1 MRGRLAI
8 SALFAPALL
17 LTLASS
23 PAAAGPVR
31 PDRQTSWGK
40 AGVSLE
46 QYWIDASECGHATAA
61 IDLSGTA
68 PAQALVL
75 ASRMIDNQN
84 GYDDVARALRLAPP
98 DVQWNRAGTIMER
111 ELEGCLMDRGYV
123 KFKLTK
129 GQARQLSKL
138 PTGSLE
144 RRKYLHLLASDADV
158 LAGQALKDS

>member
-1 MRGRLAI
+1 
-8 SALFAPALL
+8 
-17 LTLASS
+17 
-23 PAAAGPVR
+23 
-31 PDRQTSWGK
+31 
-40 AGVSLE
+40 
-46 QYWIDASECGHATAA
+46 
-61 IDLSGTA
+61 
-68 PAQALVL
+68 
-75 ASRMIDNQN
+75 
-84 GYDDVARALRLAPP
+84 
-98 DVQWNRAGTIMER
+98 MER